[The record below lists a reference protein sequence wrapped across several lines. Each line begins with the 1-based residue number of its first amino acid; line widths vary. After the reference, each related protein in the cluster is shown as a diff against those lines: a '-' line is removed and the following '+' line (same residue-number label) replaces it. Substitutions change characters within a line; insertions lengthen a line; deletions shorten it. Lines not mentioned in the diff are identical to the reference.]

1 MSNPNQ
7 QPLGQRAK
15 GKIRSIADLYAPTK
29 EAEDRLKAIRL
40 AISAQG
46 EDVLPDFVS
55 WPEYKKEDDGFPC
68 LIVPHDKKVVE
79 AIDAAQLDPLPQV
92 LFCTSYTRY
101 GPELNEARDGWILIS
116 LNDLTKLTI
125 T

>member
-92 LFCTSYTRY
+92 LVLYL
-101 GPELNEARDGWILIS
+101 LNTIRAGIKWGAGWM
-116 LNDLTKLTI
+116 NT
-125 T
+125 